1 MEPTIVSTSTGAI
14 AIAFDY
20 SPYLERIA
28 TSLETIVGSLNRIP
42 AVFTTG
48 SGILTTGINTTTL
61 RLTTGTVS
69 VLIDDPHIPNG
80 VKPTFTVGTTLEGT
94 VTNITVITPGIGY
107 IHPPIVSII
116 DSIGIVAT
124 GIGVLTTDISVL
136 TKLKDLSISANSST
150 QSLKTITEAAT
161 TTGLRSYN
169 AYDWIKPLEMISWYT
184 QGYGV
189 TQYSSAETDRLLSVI
204 NSLTNRISKFE

>member
-28 TSLETIVGSLNRIP
+28 TSLETISSNSNRITVAVESIVVSLN
-42 AVFTTG
+42 T
-48 SGILTTGINTTTL
+48 LT
-61 RLTTGTVS
+61 V
-69 VLIDDPHIPNG
+69 
-80 VKPTFTVGTTLEGT
+80 
-94 VTNITVITPGIGY
+94 
-107 IHPPIVSII
+107 
-116 DSIGIVAT
+116 
-124 GIGVLTTDISVL
+124 
-136 TKLKDLSISANSST
+136 SANSST